1 MLFQLSDTFQCH
13 VLLPIYMT
21 GKQLQLPGLTTN
33 PSHLISTL
41 GVLWFNPAGSKAPH
55 SHSLTALLRWDRG
68 ENYSPQLLG

>member
-41 GVLWFNPAGSKAPH
+41 GVLWFNTAGSKAH
-55 SHSLTALLRWDRG
+55 TVRRG
-68 ENYSPQLLG
+68 RELKKKTQQTKVELVG